1 MFGRFSTEV
10 RFRFPNK
17 RATWRITCCR
27 VSRSRAHAPAG
38 WRLIGSMRSSSPS
51 CLRPES
57 EPNYCMIYFG
67 RWLPLCRRV
76 GPGGALIPFTIHPLH
91 CSLHVTPP
99 HRPPTASPIALAY
112 LQPSLSLSFPLPS
125 ISLYGRIFFS
135 GLEDIRGSEGH
146 PAALYRQQQTDSIF
160 TRIGLSYMTFFQST
174 LQYNAVEPAGWII
187 LHVQVWNT
195 CYV

>member
-112 LQPSLSLSFPLPS
+112 LQPSLSLFPS
-125 ISLYGRIFFS
+125 SAHISVRKNIFFWLGRYTREWGTS
-135 GLEDIRGSEGH
+135 RGTLSTTTNRLNFHTYRPILYDIFS
-146 PAALYRQQQTDSIF
+146 
-160 TRIGLSYMTFFQST
+160 
-174 LQYNAVEPAGWII
+174 V
-187 LHVQVWNT
+187 NT
-195 CYV
+195 AI